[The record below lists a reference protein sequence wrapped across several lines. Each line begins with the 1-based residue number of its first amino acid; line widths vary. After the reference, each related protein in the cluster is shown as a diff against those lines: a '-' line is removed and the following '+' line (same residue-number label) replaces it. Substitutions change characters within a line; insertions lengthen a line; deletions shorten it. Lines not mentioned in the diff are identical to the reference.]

1 MAELEAQP
9 TLFEKALTSPRLVYF
24 LWMLTLATI
33 IITFVLTYFK
43 ARSGPSTVAL
53 HYNVIIGVDLLG
65 RKRDL
70 YLVPAA
76 AAGVAIIN
84 YLIYRYGIPKEDF
97 LGILVALISW
107 LVALVMC
114 TAMIFLFFVN

>member
-1 MAELEAQP
+1 M
-9 TLFEKALTSPRLVYF
+9 
-24 LWMLTLATI
+24 
-33 IITFVLTYFK
+33 
-43 ARSGPSTVAL
+43 AL

-76 AAGVAIIN
+76 AAGIAVIN

-107 LVALVMC
+107 LVAMVMC
-114 TAMIFLFFVN
+114 AAMIFLFFVN